1 MVPPGAP
8 RPVWADTRWMP
19 LLAGAKRRARRAFPG
34 WPDENR
40 RRDFVPRPSAA
51 ARATRIRAMAA
62 KRSLARVAGLD
73 VDVLSRLEGHNF
85 RTAEDVLTRSSLDL
99 VEVLDISL
107 PTAERVVASVARN
120 VCPKPTTARALLAS
134 RASEPTTADPSD
146 VPRAANQVG
155 AASGAPSTSG
165 GPAFVRSHLPALDD
179 ALGGGVPTGSIS
191 ELVAPPA
198 RARPNCASPSP
209 SPPPPRPP
217 PAGWRRRRLRRH
229 RAEVQRRATRR
240 DRPGQVPSRLRRP
253 CRGDRRREALRRLTS
268 RVLVLTPSTL
278 SEILQRLNGLEE
290 ALIDHGVRLLVVDS
304 MAALARAEFG
314 HGQLTRRQELLGQIA
329 AVLKRKAER
338 LHMAAFVTNQVTTR
352 LAARRPRWAARAGA
366 ARTAV
371 TTKAADRRQRRWA
384 RSGRTASTRE
394 SSWRAPPRRRG
405 LPRDRAR
412 RRGDGSSRWSNRRG
426 ARWSVSSTTFGRGAC
441 ESTPT
446 RESACTPRAET
457 STAAFEA
464 STAEARCDASGREA
478 RDASGR
484 ETRAD
489 ERTSGRADERA
500 DEVAGAP
507 ARRSRD
513 DTRATR

>member
-1 MVPPGAP
+1 
-8 RPVWADTRWMP
+8 
-19 LLAGAKRRARRAFPG
+19 
-34 WPDENR
+34 
-40 RRDFVPRPSAA
+40 
-51 ARATRIRAMAA
+51 MAA

-134 RASEPTTADPSD
+134 RASDPTTADPSD

-191 ELVAPPA
+191 ELVGPAGAGKTQLCLTLAVATAAPPSAGGLGAGVVFVDTEQKFSAARLAEIA
-198 RARPNCASPSP
+198 RAKF
-209 SPPPPRPP
+209 
-217 PAGWRRRRLRRH
+217 PA
-229 RAEVQRRATRR
+229 VY
-240 DRPGQVPSRLRRP
+240 
-253 CRGDRRREALRRLTS
+253 GDQAGDQAAAEALRQLTS

-352 LAARRPRWAARAGA
+352 LGRAATAVGGAVGGAGA
-366 ARTAV
+366 DG
-371 TTKAADRRQRRWA
+371 AD
-384 RSGRTASTRE
+384 G
-394 SSWRAPPRRRG
+394 
-405 LPRDRAR
+405 
-412 RRGDGSSRWSNRRG
+412 GDGEG
-426 ARWSVSSTTFGRGAC
+426 GGSTTAALGTKWAHCVNTRVVMEGA
-441 ESTPT
+441 
-446 RESACTPRAET
+446 A
-457 STAAFEA
+457 
-464 STAEARCDASGREA
+464 
-478 RDASGR
+478 
-484 ETRAD
+484 
-489 ERTSGRADERA
+489 
-500 DEVAGAP
+500 EVAGGPSGSRAASRGRVIKVVKSP
-507 ARRSRD
+507 RCALVGFEYEVWAGGVRVDADKRVRVHPSGGNVDGGIRSLYSGS
-513 DTRATR
+513 AL

>member
-19 LLAGAKRRARRAFPG
+19 LLAGAKRRSSGISRLARRKPETRFRTTTISCRAGHPHPRDGGEAFARPRG
-34 WPDENR
+34 RSGR
-40 RRDFVPRPSAA
+40 RRLVAPGGPQLPHRGGRPDAFFPRPRGGAGH
-51 ARATRIRAMAA
+51 
-62 KRSLARVAGLD
+62 LVAHG
-73 VDVLSRLEGHNF
+73 G
-85 RTAEDVLTRSSLDL
+85 A
-99 VEVLDISL
+99 
-107 PTAERVVASVARN
+107 RVVASVARN

-146 VPRAANQVG
+146 VPRAANQVS

-191 ELVAPPA
+191 ELVGPAGAGKTQLCLTLAVATAAPPSAGGLGAGVVFVDTEQKFSAARLAEIA
-198 RARPNCASPSP
+198 RAKF
-209 SPPPPRPP
+209 
-217 PAGWRRRRLRRH
+217 PA
-229 RAEVQRRATRR
+229 VY
-240 DRPGQVPSRLRRP
+240 
-253 CRGDRRREALRRLTS
+253 GDRAGDQAAREALRRLTS

-352 LAARRPRWAARAGA
+352 LGRAATAVGGAGGSGADGGDDEGGGSTTAALGTKWAHCVNTRVVMEGA
-366 ARTAV
+366 AE
-371 TTKAADRRQRRWA
+371 AAGGSLGIARGVAETGHQGGQIAEVRVGRFRVRRLGGGRASRRRRA
-384 RSGRTASTRE
+384 NP
-394 SSWRAPPRRRG
+394 RAPLGRKRRRRHSKP
-405 LPRDRAR
+405 LHRKRVVTRA
-412 RRGDGSSRWSNRRG
+412 D
-426 ARWSVSSTTFGRGAC
+426 
-441 ESTPT
+441 
-446 RESACTPRAET
+446 ET
-457 STAAFEA
+457 
-464 STAEARCDASGREA
+464 
-478 RDASGR
+478 R

-489 ERTSGRADERA
+489 ERTSGRASGRA
-500 DEVAGAP
+500 P
-507 ARRSRD
+507 LAR
-513 DTRATR
+513 